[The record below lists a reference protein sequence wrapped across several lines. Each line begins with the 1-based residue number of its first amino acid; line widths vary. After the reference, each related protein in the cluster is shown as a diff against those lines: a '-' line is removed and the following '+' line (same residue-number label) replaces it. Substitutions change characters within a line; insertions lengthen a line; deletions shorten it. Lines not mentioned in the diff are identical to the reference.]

1 MHNSGFYNPFLSQL
15 FLNHSATLTES
26 AACLGQIE
34 NLTFIDIEMTSHDA
48 LKLTTVPTKNV
59 VKEISSVG
67 EQEGVINFNP
77 LFLTIFNLI
86 GGYIG
91 LYTGS
96 SFISLVEVL
105 YFGLQALLSLMSR
118 LKPG

>member
-15 FLNHSATLTES
+15 FLNHSALTES

-34 NLTFIDIEMTSHDA
+34 NLAFIEIEMTSHDA

-67 EQEGVINFNP
+67 ELELVVNFKA
-77 LFLTIFNLI
+77 
-86 GGYIG
+86 
-91 LYTGS
+91 LYG
-96 SFISLVEVL
+96 
-105 YFGLQALLSLMSR
+105 
-118 LKPG
+118 